1 MKTRTLTLVMV
12 LVITLF
18 CAINTYAQ
26 TEWEIDWIQTINI
39 TPDPYEFGSG
49 LCRKVVFNS
58 ETNAVYSCGMI
69 ETLLN
74 NWENN
79 FCVVKT
85 DAADGS
91 LMWLSE
97 VEFGQTAWGTE
108 ANELVYDLNNN
119 IIATGTCMVDYTNN
133 LWDVLVVKL
142 DEETG
147 EILWEKV
154 ICWGAISVL
163 DMGTGI
169 AVDENDDIAISAM
182 ISNPDHGDWGIY
194 KLDGETGDILWE
206 KHGADD
212 VYVAISGEVLVD
224 VDNDVYGA
232 GETVLNDNGSFMCYN
247 TVIKYDGETGDEL
260 WQSLEQGNIEEN
272 SQNTC
277 YEIVE
282 GNSAIYSCGI
292 QYYDDTGRD
301 FVVKKIDKDDGAT
314 LWTCRVNG
322 LIDSTDKAVSI
333 TIDENDDVYAGGFVS
348 NNMQNNG
355 NYQKTYTV
363 VKIDG
368 ITGDQLWQ
376 YLYPV
381 TNNNEDSY
389 SYDLV
394 YDPAGFIIA
403 TGWKM
408 CTNPFELQNILTVKL
423 DANYGDAIWE
433 SLIDNVFNDP
443 YLIGTDLGYSVDFDP
458 SNGDVFIGGMS
469 SNLTNNLSTYVV
481 LKITDNPTGI
491 NDNEIINSPVTLSLN
506 QNYPNP
512 FNPSTTIS
520 FSTTERMENTE
531 LMIYNIKG
539 QKVKR
544 LVSDQLSAGQ
554 HSVVWNGTDDSG
566 KPVSSSVYFYKLKS
580 GNIYTQAR
588 KMIMMK

>member
-1 MKTRTLTLVMV
+1 MKTRMLTLVMV

-18 CAINTYAQ
+18 CAINAYAQ

-39 TPDPYEFGSG
+39 TPAVYEFGSG
-49 LCRKVVFNS
+49 LCRDIVFNS

-74 NWENN
+74 DWENN

-85 DAADGS
+85 DADDGS
-91 LMWLSE
+91 LIWLSE
-97 VEFGQTAWGTE
+97 IEFGQMAWGTE
-108 ANELVYDLNNN
+108 ANELVYDSCNN

-133 LWDVLVVKL
+133 RWDVLVVKL

-147 EILWEKV
+147 EIIWEKV
-154 ICWGAISVL
+154 ICWGAIPVL
-163 DMGTGI
+163 DIGTGI

-212 VYVAISGEVLVD
+212 VFIALSGDVLVD
-224 VDNDVYGA
+224 IDNDVYGA
-232 GETVLNDNGSFMCYN
+232 GETVLNINGSLMCYN
-247 TVIKYDGETGDEL
+247 TIIKYDGDTGDEL

-292 QYYDDTGRD
+292 QHYDDTGRD
-301 FVVKKIDKDDGAT
+301 FVVNKIDKIDGET

-322 LIDSTDKAVSI
+322 LIDSTDKAVTI
-333 TIDENDDVYAGGFVS
+333 TIDENEDIYAGGFVS
-348 NNMQNNG
+348 NNMQSNG

-363 VKIDG
+363 VKFDG

-376 YLYPV
+376 YIYPV

-394 YDPAGFIIA
+394 YDPAGYVIS

-423 DANYGDAIWE
+423 DANSGNAIWE

-443 YLIGTDLGYSVDFDP
+443 YLIGSDYGYSVDIDP
-458 SNGDVFIGGMS
+458 ANGDVFIGGMS
-469 SNLTNNLSTYVV
+469 SNLTDNISTYLVIR
-481 LKITDNPTGI
+481 ITDNPTGI
-491 NDNEIINSPVTLSLN
+491 NNDEMLNPSVTLFLN

-520 FSTTERMENTE
+520 FSTTESTENTE

-539 QKVKR
+539 QKIR
-544 LVSDQLSAGQ
+544 QYSILNNQSSIIWD
-554 HSVVWNGTDDSG
+554 GTDDRD
-566 KPVSSSVYFYKLKS
+566 KPVSSGVYFYKLKV
-580 GNIYTQAR
+580 GDKYTQTR
-588 KMIMMK
+588 KMILMK